1 MQPFGTSIP
10 NNGRQHVTG
19 VTEEYTVAGGAASV
33 GGQHAAGAADA
44 GAAAVVAGCAVVGL
58 GAVRGI
64 GRPAAVSPACGR
76 VRLGTARARRTGGGG
91 AGIPRAWLVGTLT
104 VTLAA
109 FAVAVAL
116 APPAST
122 PPVRGLAWLLFVG
135 SSVHVA
141 STGWLYT
148 LPEVRGFS
156 REHRTRLVLLP
167 AGLILATALLAGA
180 LAPATMAWF
189 LLPYYAWQF
198 FHFQKQNLGM
208 AALAASSRRAAPLRP
223 VERRA
228 LMTAGYAGIA
238 GLIAHP
244 GLLQLRLD
252 PRLGLIYPAAAAVF
266 AGAVGVGVMTV
277 ARRPGGGVAF
287 RAVYLTSLCF
297 FGPVFAFGSPYAAVG
312 GMTIAHG
319 LQYLLLVG
327 LVAAGN
333 GQLPGRALR
342 LAILCNV
349 ALVGGAVLSAASHLH
364 GAAFAGRLA
373 FGAYLGTVMAHFVL
387 DASLWRL
394 RDPFPRAF
402 LASRVP
408 GLLPPRVPAPDGSPA
423 DIR

>member
-1 MQPFGTSIP
+1 M
-10 NNGRQHVTG
+10 
-19 VTEEYTVAGGAASV
+19 
-33 GGQHAAGAADA
+33 AADA
-44 GAAAVVAGCAVVGL
+44 AAAARVG
-58 GAVRGI
+58 R
-64 GRPAAVSPACGR
+64 RPGLPQ
-76 VRLGTARARRTGGGG
+76 
-91 AGIPRAWLVGTLT
+91 AWLLGTLT

-109 FAVAVAL
+109 FAAAIAL
-116 APPAST
+116 APPASA
-122 PPVRGLAWLLFVG
+122 PPVQGLAWLLFVG

-148 LPEVRGFS
+148 LPEVRGYA
-156 REHRTRLVLLP
+156 RQHRVKLVLLP
-167 AGLILATALLAGA
+167 AALILATAVLAAA
-180 LAPATMAWF
+180 LSPATMAWF

-244 GLLQLRLD
+244 GLLQLRLN
-252 PRLGLIYPAAAAVF
+252 PGLGLIYPLAATVFAAAV
-266 AGAVGVGVMTV
+266 ATGITAM
-277 ARRPGGGVAF
+277 ARRPGGGVAY

-297 FGPVFAFGSPYAAVG
+297 FGPVFTFGSPYAAVG

-319 LQYLLLVG
+319 LQYLLLIG

-333 GQLPGRALR
+333 GQFRGRTIR
-342 LAILCNV
+342 LAAACNV
-349 ALVGGAVLSAASHLH
+349 ALIGGVALSAASHLH
-364 GAAFAGRLA
+364 GAAFGGRLA
-373 FGAYLGTVMAHFVL
+373 FGGYLGAVMAHFVI

-408 GLLPPRVPAPDGSPA
+408 GLLPAARASVPDGSPA
-423 DIR
+423 DLR

>member
-1 MQPFGTSIP
+1 MGATRPASES
-10 NNGRQHVTG
+10 R
-19 VTEEYTVAGGAASV
+19 VAGGAARP
-33 GGQHAAGAADA
+33 
-44 GAAAVVAGCAVVGL
+44 GL
-58 GAVRGI
+58 
-64 GRPAAVSPACGR
+64 S
-76 VRLGTARARRTGGGG
+76 
-91 AGIPRAWLVGTLT
+91 RAWLLATLT

-109 FAVAVAL
+109 FAAAVAL
-116 APPAST
+116 APPASA

-148 LPEVRGFS
+148 LPEVRGYA
-156 REHRTRLVLLP
+156 RRHRARLVLLP
-167 AGLILATALLAGA
+167 IGLILATAVLAAA
-180 LAPATMAWF
+180 LSPAAMAWF

-223 VERRA
+223 AERRA

-252 PRLGLIYPAAAAVF
+252 PGLALIYPAAAAVF
-266 AGAVGVGVMTV
+266 AGAVGVGVITV

-287 RAVYLTSLCF
+287 RAVYLSSLCF

-333 GQLPGRALR
+333 GQLPGRVMR
-342 LAILCNV
+342 LAAACNV
-349 ALVGGAVLSAASHLH
+349 ALIGGAALSAASHLH

-373 FGAYLGTVMAHFVL
+373 FGGYLGAVMAHFVI

-408 GLLPPRVPAPDGSPA
+408 GLLPPARVSAPDGSAA
-423 DIR
+423 DLK

>member
-1 MQPFGTSIP
+1 
-10 NNGRQHVTG
+10 V
-19 VTEEYTVAGGAASV
+19 V
-33 GGQHAAGAADA
+33 GGPDGWAGLIVGRSAAGQGGSAGAAGRMVGP
-44 GAAAVVAGCAVVGL
+44 GAETRLPGAPRALRPGVA
-58 GAVRGI
+58 
-64 GRPAAVSPACGR
+64 
-76 VRLGTARARRTGGGG
+76 
-91 AGIPRAWLVGTLT
+91 RAWLLGTLA

-109 FAVAVAL
+109 FAAAIAL
-116 APPAST
+116 APPASA

-148 LPEVRGFS
+148 LPEVRNHA
-156 REHRTRLVLLP
+156 RQHPARLVLLP
-167 AGLILATALLAGA
+167 AALILAAAVLAGA
-180 LAPATMAWF
+180 LSPATMAWC
-189 LLPYYAWQF
+189 LLPYYGWQF

-208 AALAASSRRAAPLRP
+208 AALAASSRRAMPLRP

-228 LMTAGYAGIA
+228 LMTAGYAGIG

-244 GLLQLRLD
+244 GLLQLKLN
-252 PRLGLIYPAAAAVF
+252 PGLGLMYPVAAVAFAAAV
-266 AGAVGVGVMTV
+266 AVGVIAV

-333 GQLPGRALR
+333 GQLPGRGIR
-342 LAILCNV
+342 LAVLCNV
-349 ALVGGAVLSAASHLH
+349 ALIGGAALSAASHLH
-364 GAAFAGRLA
+364 GAALAGRLA
-373 FGAYLGTVMAHFVL
+373 FGGYLGAVMAHFVI

-408 GLLPPRVPAPDGSPA
+408 GLLSAARVPAPDGSSA
-423 DIR
+423 ELR

>member
-1 MQPFGTSIP
+1 
-10 NNGRQHVTG
+10 
-19 VTEEYTVAGGAASV
+19 V
-33 GGQHAAGAADA
+33 G
-44 GAAAVVAGCAVVGL
+44 
-58 GAVRGI
+58 RGI
-64 GRPAAVSPACGR
+64 GRPATVGR
-76 VRLGTARARRTGGGG
+76 VSGRGRPDV
-91 AGIPRAWLVGTLT
+91 PRAWLIGTLT

-109 FAVAVAL
+109 FAVAIAL

-148 LPEVRGFS
+148 LPEVRGYA
-156 REHRTRLVLLP
+156 RQHRAKLVLLP
-167 AGLILATALLAGA
+167 AALILATAVLAGA
-180 LAPATMAWF
+180 LSPATMAWF

-208 AALAASSRRAAPLRP
+208 AALAASSRRAAPLNP

-228 LMTAGYAGIA
+228 LITAGCAGIA

-244 GLLQLRLD
+244 GLLQLRLN
-252 PRLGLIYPAAAAVF
+252 PGLASMYPVAAAVF
-266 AGAVGVGVMTV
+266 AGAVAVGVIAV
-277 ARRPGGGVAF
+277 ARRPGGGAAY

-333 GQLPGRALR
+333 GQLPGRATR

-349 ALVGGAVLSAASHLH
+349 ALVGGAALSFASHLH

-373 FGAYLGTVMAHFVL
+373 FGAYLGAVMAHFVI

-408 GLLPPRVPAPDGSPA
+408 GLLPTRVPAPDGSPA

>member
-1 MQPFGTSIP
+1 
-10 NNGRQHVTG
+10 
-19 VTEEYTVAGGAASV
+19 VASEGSVDSGATAGYGWV
-33 GGQHAAGAADA
+33 GG
-44 GAAAVVAGCAVVGL
+44 
-58 GAVRGI
+58 RGHP
-64 GRPAAVSPACGR
+64 GVPR
-76 VRLGTARARRTGGGG
+76 V
-91 AGIPRAWLVGTLT
+91 WLIGTLA

-109 FAVAVAL
+109 FAVAIAL
-116 APPAST
+116 APSASA

-148 LPEVRGFS
+148 LPEVRGHVRQHS
-156 REHRTRLVLLP
+156 AKLVVLP
-167 AGLILATALLAGA
+167 AALILATAVLAAA
-180 LAPATMAWF
+180 LSPATMAWL

-208 AALAASSRRAAPLRP
+208 AALAASSRQAAPLRP

-238 GLIAHP
+238 GLIARP

-252 PRLGLIYPAAAAVF
+252 PGLGPMYPTAAMAFV
-266 AGAVGVGVMTV
+266 GAVAVGAITV
-277 ARRPGGGVAF
+277 ARRPGGGAAF
-287 RAVYLTSLCF
+287 RAVYLSSLCF
-297 FGPVFAFGSPYAAVG
+297 FGPVFVFGSPYAAVG

-319 LQYLLLVG
+319 LQYLLLIG

-333 GQLPGRALR
+333 RQLPGRAIR
-342 LAILCNV
+342 LAAACNI
-349 ALVGGAVLSAASHLH
+349 ALIGGFALSTASHLH

-373 FGAYLGTVMAHFVL
+373 FGAYLGVVMAHFVI

-402 LASRVP
+402 VGSRVP
-408 GLLPPRVPAPDGSPA
+408 GLLPTRISAPDGSSA
-423 DIR
+423 DLR

>member
-1 MQPFGTSIP
+1 MP
-10 NNGRQHVTG
+10 NGRQPAG
-19 VTEEYTVAGGAASV
+19 RGGGPRAVAGA
-33 GGQHAAGAADA
+33 GG
-44 GAAAVVAGCAVVGL
+44 
-58 GAVRGI
+58 RG
-64 GRPAAVSPACGR
+64 GTGTRRPWV
-76 VRLGTARARRTGGGG
+76 
-91 AGIPRAWLVGTLT
+91 PRAWLIGTLT
-104 VTLAA
+104 VTLGA
-109 FAVAVAL
+109 FAAAIAL

-148 LPEVRGFS
+148 LPEVRGYA
-156 REHRTRLVLLP
+156 RQHRGRLVLVP
-167 AGLILATALLAGA
+167 AVLILATAVLAGA
-180 LAPATMAWF
+180 LSPATMAWF

-208 AALAASSRRAAPLRP
+208 AALAASSRREVPLRP
-223 VERRA
+223 AERRA

-252 PRLGLIYPAAAAVF
+252 PGLGLVYPVAPAVFAAAV
-266 AGAVGVGVMTV
+266 AVGAITV

-297 FGPVFAFGSPYAAVG
+297 FGPVFVFGSPYAAVG

-319 LQYLLLVG
+319 LQYLLLIG

-333 GQLPGRALR
+333 GQLSGRATR
-342 LAILCNV
+342 LAMLCNV
-349 ALVGGAVLSAASHLH
+349 ALVGGAALSAASHLH

-373 FGAYLGTVMAHFVL
+373 FGAYLGAVMAHFVI

-402 LASRVP
+402 VSSRVP
-408 GLLPPRVPAPDGSPA
+408 GLLPAGRVPAPDGSPA